1 MFMPSTRKLVL
12 LLLTFFV
19 VGVGQIRSQ
28 VRLSPE
34 DAGKLAVEKPEPAY
48 PAVARMLKLQETVQ
62 VEIAVSEAGL
72 VVSATMTK
80 GSAAFK
86 VAAQETA
93 KRWKYKPHLI
103 DGKPAPFVTTID
115 IAFSLGVP
123 QDEYERD
130 RAVGDKYFKAS
141 DKCNGLVRGQKWE
154 EAEAACKVAVELAS
168 QFPSGRELEKSGAY
182 QFFGHVLRGQK
193 RYREALEYYH
203 RALDAV
209 RAKLT
214 EKNAE
219 LAQLYGD
226 VAITQH
232 LLRDLDKAREFYRK
246 AENVYRLAHANI
258 LSDGDPDEETIKM
271 TQGYMRALRRLLE
284 YHLIA
289 AEDAGA
295 ATEVEEI
302 KKSLKSFPEAS
313 STPTRK

>member
-1 MFMPSTRKLVL
+1 MLSTRKLVL
-12 LLLTFFV
+12 LFLSCFV
-19 VGVGQIRSQ
+19 VGVGQVRSQ

-34 DAGKLAVEKPEPAY
+34 DADKLAVEKPEPAY
-48 PAVARMLKLQETVQ
+48 PAFAKMLKLQETVK
-62 VEIAVSEAGL
+62 VEIAVSETGA
-72 VVSATMTK
+72 VASAKMVK
-80 GSAAFK
+80 GNAAFK

-93 KRWKYKPHLI
+93 KKWKYKPHLI
-103 DGKPAPFVTTID
+103 DGKPASFITTID

-130 RAVGDKYFKAS
+130 RAIGEKYFKAS
-141 DKCNGLVRGQKWE
+141 DKCNGLVRRQKWE
-154 EAEAACKVAVELAS
+154 EGEVACKVAVELAA

-182 QFFGHVLRGQK
+182 RLFGHVMRGQK
-193 RYREALEYYH
+193 RYREALEYYN
-203 RALDAV
+203 RALNAV

-219 LAQLYGD
+219 LGQLYGD
-226 VAITQH
+226 IAITQH

-258 LSDGDPDEETIKM
+258 LSDGDPHEETIKM
-271 TQGYMRALRRLLE
+271 TQGYMRALKLLLE

-295 ATEVEEI
+295 TTEVEEI
-302 KKSLKSFPEAS
+302 KKSLKSLPEES